1 MLIWSLTWDKS
12 SRNGLFALR
21 CDLAL
26 DFANTMRWWQLNPL
40 ASPVISKAELT
51 NLLSPS
57 KDLKRSQK
65 AVFAW
70 KAHFVL
76 GPQLV
81 PVKGNDVSRLHS
93 AVIEF
98 KVCPFCWLSAT
109 DAQSS
114 VECHTKVPI
123 FATLTPA
130 LYYAAHCSSEKSFA
144 VYFKRNLH
152 VFLARVCLCSPLF
165 PFPLTR
171 WQKAVNLFIHV
182 LCLCTLTVSCK
193 APLTGCREWR
203 MKEGST
209 ERKRGCCCCLFSL
222 SAPLGA
228 WRSE

>member
-12 SRNGLFALR
+12 SKNGLFALR

-26 DFANTMRWWQLNPL
+26 DFANTMRWWQLNPP
-40 ASPVISKAELT
+40 ASHPCVQLSRILPVISKAELS

-70 KAHFVL
+70 KARFVL
-76 GPQLV
+76 VPQLI
-81 PVKGNDVSRLHS
+81 PVKGNDVSRL

-114 VECHTKVPI
+114 VECHSKVLI
-123 FATLTPA
+123 FATLTPV

-152 VFLARVCLCSPLF
+152 VFLARAVCVLPSSHFLWLADKRRLIYSSMSFVCVHWQLVVRPL
-165 PFPLTR
+165 
-171 WQKAVNLFIHV
+171 
-182 LCLCTLTVSCK
+182 
-193 APLTGCREWR
+193 
-203 MKEGST
+203 
-209 ERKRGCCCCLFSL
+209 
-222 SAPLGA
+222 
-228 WRSE
+228 